1 MTVPCLAHSQDTS
14 RITITSDQLRT
25 ANLIFA
31 EHKEYSNLVPLLR
44 QENSNLILINES
56 WEHTDSIR
64 KIQLLYCHQE
74 IEKRNN
80 SIDNLSK
87 SLNKKQNIIEYGAC
101 ASVITIIL
109 CLFLK

>member
-1 MTVPCLAHSQDTS
+1 MK
-14 RITITSDQLRT
+14 ITSEQLRT
-25 ANLIFA
+25 TNLIFL
-31 EHKEYSNLVPLLR
+31 EHKKFSEQVPLL
-44 QENSNLILINES
+44 ESKIYNLEKINKS

-74 IEKRNN
+74 IEKRNK
-80 SIDNLSK
+80 SIDNLNK